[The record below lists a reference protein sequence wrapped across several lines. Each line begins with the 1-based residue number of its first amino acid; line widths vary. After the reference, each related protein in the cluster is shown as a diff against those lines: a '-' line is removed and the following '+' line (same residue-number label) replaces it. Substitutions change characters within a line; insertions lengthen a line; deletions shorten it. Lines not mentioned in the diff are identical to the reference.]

1 MRVGLYVLWGT
12 PSPDPKRISNPP
24 PLAALH
30 PNQKLSGI
38 HPQPPTSADPTTT
51 PVPTPQTSSH
61 PNQWEK
67 RVCFVGNLEG
77 KCQQDVEGGVYIDPY
92 FPTFPHLP
100 PLPSTPEVTPIMTS
114 TIPYS
119 IGDPDSFC

>member
-38 HPQPPTSADPTTT
+38 HPQPPTSADLTTT
-51 PVPTPQTSSH
+51 PVPAPQTSSQ

-67 RVCFVGNLEG
+67 RVDIVGNLIG
-77 KCQQDVEGGVYIDPY
+77 KCQQERGGESYLDPN
-92 FPTFPHLP
+92 FPTPPHLP
-100 PLPSTPEVTPIMTS
+100 PLLPTPIVTPNMTLF
-114 TIPYS
+114 IPYS
-119 IGDPDSFC
+119 IWHHFPLC